1 MHSNNIDKKI
11 KIISVIDRL
20 EKQSR
25 LERLE
30 KVKIEKNDLMLAIT
44 EDTGKFLNI
53 LLTSMNA
60 NTVLEIGTLTL
71 DILHCGLPL
80 HSFKWKIIKRKK

>member
-30 KVKIEKNDLMLAIT
+30 KVKIEKNSI
-44 EDTGKFLNI
+44 LNQSI
-53 LLTSMNA
+53 WR
-60 NTVLEIGTLTL
+60 E
-71 DILHCGLPL
+71 
-80 HSFKWKIIKRKK
+80 